1 MSRRFTRNIKDTDFK
16 KEPLYTNQQNDLLSD
31 GTDVAVR
38 NNDEYH
44 LLTDNIKTITSANTG
59 LLRVQSTGK
68 NSRKLVPNDK
78 ILTKDD
84 PELDK
89 FAKKSDLDGYA
100 KSSELENYAP
110 KSELDNYV
118 KETSLNIED
127 YPPIFN
133 LKNYRAKGID
143 GITPYNHFRLE
154 CNRPFFTYNI
164 LKYYQLPVSFE
175 NGSHAFTSEEDVQ
188 NLSELVFYNQF
199 HKSEET
205 ETNNNLKELFVIT
218 NDRLDIHK
226 NYIEFTLDDS
236 ELTKL
241 KNSQHIFI
249 NFVVAHVPFNLVTI

>member
-89 FAKKSDLDGYA
+89 FAKKSDLDVYA
-100 KSSELENYAP
+100 EISESHFEDGWGGVIFSNGLQITWSHHHVNKGANNYISLP
-110 KSELDNYV
+110 KNF
-118 KETSLNIED
+118 KTK
-127 YPPIFN
+127 PI
-133 LKNYRAKGID
+133 LS
-143 GITPYNHFRLE
+143 ITPRLKAVVWYTDL
-154 CNRPFFTYNI
+154 NTKDANV
-164 LKYYQLPVSFE
+164 Q
-175 NGSHAFTSEEDVQ
+175 TSQDTDISIIAIGEAED
-188 NLSELVFYNQF
+188 
-199 HKSEET
+199 
-205 ETNNNLKELFVIT
+205 
-218 NDRLDIHK
+218 
-226 NYIEFTLDDS
+226 IE
-236 ELTKL
+236 
-241 KNSQHIFI
+241 
-249 NFVVAHVPFNLVTI
+249 VR

>member
-100 KSSELENYAP
+100 KSSELE
-110 KSELDNYV
+110 
-118 KETSLNIED
+118 TSLNIED

-175 NGSHAFTSEEDVQ
+175 KGGHVFTSEEDVQ

-249 NFVVAHVPFNLVTI
+249 TFEVAHVPFNLVTI

>member
-118 KETSLNIED
+118 KETSLNIE
-127 YPPIFN
+127 I
-133 LKNYRAKGID
+133 
-143 GITPYNHFRLE
+143 
-154 CNRPFFTYNI
+154 
-164 LKYYQLPVSFE
+164 
-175 NGSHAFTSEEDVQ
+175 
-188 NLSELVFYNQF
+188 
-199 HKSEET
+199 
-205 ETNNNLKELFVIT
+205 
-218 NDRLDIHK
+218 IHQ
-226 NYIEFTLDDS
+226 YLI
-236 ELTKL
+236 
-241 KNSQHIFI
+241 
-249 NFVVAHVPFNLVTI
+249 